1 MVPHLASSM
10 LLVEMFIDFAAIKR
24 NLTQWFTEIDA
35 ERKQLSYGIH
45 VAIFII
51 NRTSI
56 PS

>member
-24 NLTQWFTEIDA
+24 NLIQWFTEIDA
-35 ERKQLSYGIH
+35 ERKQLSYGIN